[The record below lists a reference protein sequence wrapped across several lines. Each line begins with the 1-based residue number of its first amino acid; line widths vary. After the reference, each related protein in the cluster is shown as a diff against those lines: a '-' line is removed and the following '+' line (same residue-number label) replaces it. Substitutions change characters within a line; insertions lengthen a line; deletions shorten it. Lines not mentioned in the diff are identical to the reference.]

1 MNPDIPDGL
10 QKIANGRD
18 LLLATE
24 VGLVT
29 NTQVQTIRKKICQ
42 TGSFHGAKP
51 IKIGGRLQ
59 FSVSDIAKLV
69 RGESV

>member
-1 MNPDIPDGL
+1 
-10 QKIANGRD
+10 
-18 LLLATE
+18 LLLVIE

-51 IKIGGRLQ
+51 VKIGGRLQ
-59 FSVSDIAKLV
+59 FAVEDIAKLL
-69 RGESV
+69 RGESL

>member
-1 MNPDIPDGL
+1 MNTEIPDGL
-10 QKIANGRD
+10 RKIANGRD

-29 NTQVQTIRKKICQ
+29 NTQVQTLRKKICQ

-51 IKIGGRLQ
+51 VKIGGRLQ
-59 FSVSDIAKLV
+59 FAVDDIAKLL
-69 RGESV
+69 RGESL